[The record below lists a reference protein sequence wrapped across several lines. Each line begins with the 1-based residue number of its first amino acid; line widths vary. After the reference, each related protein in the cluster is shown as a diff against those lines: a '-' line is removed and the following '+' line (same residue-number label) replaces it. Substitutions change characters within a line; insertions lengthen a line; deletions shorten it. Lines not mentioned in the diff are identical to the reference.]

1 MSSIFQPELPPG
13 PHQKLARYRQ
23 LSSRSSVH
31 VSPLCLGGMSIGD
44 QWSEMFGSMDKES
57 SFKLLDTYY
66 DAGGN
71 WIDTANIY
79 QEGSSEEFIGEW
91 MEQRDIRSQMIIAT
105 KGISNAPAWLVV
117 KANDYARSTG
127 KTPFVVYQAP
137 YSILKRDIEREI
149 LPMCQHEGI
158 ALTLYFVLA
167 AGHIRTTAE
176 EEQRR
181 TSGEQG
187 RQGFFFGPWERTP
200 DEVKVCDGLE
210 KLAAEIG
217 VKNINAL
224 YIIGPKQADLD
235 RICGIYNDASTNLK
249 SGSGGKMYG
258 LEGDISSKTE
268 AKRLAEEVAKVQPYV
283 TVLFNNAGIQAGQF
297 VPPSEASAAAYVS
310 AFFDKIEPQDF
321 NNVLNTNAVGAY
333 WLTFAFLPLLE
344 KWKNSDEEVT
354 KKFVPQM
361 SLPGHSNEAG
371 IAVAPSDKKWGF
383 EIPTVKT
390 GGTKHDVGALALCL
404 ITNWFINGETVLIDG
419 GTLLKHPS
427 SY

>member
-1 MSSIFQPELPPG
+1 MSAQIDLEGQCATNLFNLKNVVAVVTGGGSGIGLMI
-13 PHQKLARYRQ
+13 
-23 LSSRSSVH
+23 SST
-31 VSPLCLGGMSIGD
+31 LI
-44 QWSEMFGSMDKES
+44 
-57 SFKLLDTYY
+57 
-66 DAGGN
+66 
-71 WIDTANIY
+71 AN
-79 QEGSSEEFIGEW
+79 G
-91 MEQRDIRSQMIIAT
+91 AT
-105 KGISNAPAWLVV
+105 V
-117 KANDYARSTG
+117 
-127 KTPFVVYQAP
+127 
-137 YSILKRDIEREI
+137 
-149 LPMCQHEGI
+149 
-158 ALTLYFVLA
+158 
-167 AGHIRTTAE
+167 
-176 EEQRR
+176 
-181 TSGEQG
+181 
-187 RQGFFFGPWERTP
+187 
-200 DEVKVCDGLE
+200 
-210 KLAAEIG
+210 
-217 VKNINAL
+217 

-344 KWKNSDEEVT
+344 RWKNSDEEGT
-354 KKFVPQM
+354 KRFVPQVIMTSSMNGWTKDSATSGRSYPYMFSKSAIGHATSSLAHELLPLGIRVNGIAPGLFPTEM

-390 GGTKHDVGALALCL
+390 GGTKHDIGALALCL

>member
-1 MSSIFQPELPPG
+1 MSTQIDLEGQCATNLFNLKNVVAVVTGGGSVNSQGIGLMI
-13 PHQKLARYRQ
+13 
-23 LSSRSSVH
+23 SST
-31 VSPLCLGGMSIGD
+31 LI
-44 QWSEMFGSMDKES
+44 
-57 SFKLLDTYY
+57 
-66 DAGGN
+66 
-71 WIDTANIY
+71 AN
-79 QEGSSEEFIGEW
+79 G
-91 MEQRDIRSQMIIAT
+91 AT
-105 KGISNAPAWLVV
+105 V
-117 KANDYARSTG
+117 
-127 KTPFVVYQAP
+127 
-137 YSILKRDIEREI
+137 
-149 LPMCQHEGI
+149 
-158 ALTLYFVLA
+158 
-167 AGHIRTTAE
+167 
-176 EEQRR
+176 
-181 TSGEQG
+181 
-187 RQGFFFGPWERTP
+187 
-200 DEVKVCDGLE
+200 
-210 KLAAEIG
+210 
-217 VKNINAL
+217 

-310 AFFDKIEPQDF
+310 AFFDKIEPKDF

-333 WLTFAFLPLLE
+333 WLSFAFLPLLE
-344 KWKNSDEEVT
+344 RWKNSDEEVT
-354 KKFVPQM
+354 KKFVPQVIMTSSMNGWTKDSATSGRSYPYMFSKSAIGHATSSLAHELLPLGIRVNGIAPGLFPTEM